1 LGTICLFGDPI
12 RRLTN
17 TRALRAAMAAII
29 RIPSAIIARKEA
41 ITAADG
47 HAQLLRCLGS
57 FFFGEK
63 RVDRYEQGP
72 NDRHQ
77 KRTEGQSNNR
87 IEQGGYEPGDRTRHI
102 VVRH

>member
-1 LGTICLFGDPI
+1 MSSERFLEFLDQKGD
-12 RRLTN
+12 L
-17 TRALRAAMAAII
+17 AAA
-29 RIPSAIIARKEA
+29 
-41 ITAADG
+41 AADG

-102 VVRH
+102 VVRTECAMALMVSYGHDR